1 MLKQTHQAF
10 GLSVGTLTAY
20 QAYQHH
26 IDATTLFQVNTQTS
40 NFTGPLAYA
49 ITASMFL
56 AGVYIGSTLPDID
69 QQIPGLRHRGITH
82 SIFFPLLLA
91 LIPYG
96 ISHYPA
102 QQVQVMGWYPL
113 ASLTVLW
120 IGIVF
125 GVLTHILADFFSVQG
140 ISLLYPFQGYRD
152 YGNGVS
158 VAKGPRLPL
167 YHVGQPFLG
176 FLTGIWWVMIAAI
189 ALALFFGMLVLKM
202 IGG

>member
-96 ISHYPA
+96 LVSYIPSRDTVIMEMVFPWQKVHDYHFTMSDNP
-102 QQVQVMGWYPL
+102 
-113 ASLTVLW
+113 SL
-120 IGIVF
+120 G
-125 GVLTHILADFFSVQG
+125 S
-140 ISLLYPFQGYRD
+140 
-152 YGNGVS
+152 
-158 VAKGPRLPL
+158 
-167 YHVGQPFLG
+167 
-176 FLTGIWWVMIAAI
+176 
-189 ALALFFGMLVLKM
+189 
-202 IGG
+202 